1 MSELDKKVREAVA
14 AGRGDAQASV
24 RALAAMV
31 ERDERLLRALVK
43 PFLAGILL
51 HAVQRAMGQA
61 KAAPASAPPATAAAG
76 SAKYE
81 QTRRGPGKPG
91 IAMPGD
97 GKPGQRPVQRP
108 ARRPRSLPKD
118 ALDAVLERWSETI
131 PVAPPPPAPPHPPRT
146 PAEVL
151 KTIGKD
157 PQAQPRPTQAGK
169 RHQTAIHA
177 LASSFGGGPKRRG

>member
-1 MSELDKKVREAVA
+1 MSELEKKVREAVA
-14 AGRGDAQASV
+14 AGGGDAQASV

-51 HAVQRAMGQA
+51 HAVQRASGAGRTAQV
-61 KAAPASAPPATAAAG
+61 KAAEAG

-81 QTRRGPGKPG
+81 QARKGPGKPG
-91 IAMPGD
+91 IAVPGD
-97 GKPGQRPVQRP
+97 GKPGQRPVQRSP
-108 ARRPRSLPKD
+108 RRPRALPV
-118 ALDAVLERWSETI
+118 ATLDAVLERWSETI
-131 PVAPPPPAPPHPPRT
+131 PVAPPPPAPPHPRT

-151 KTIGKD
+151 KSIGKD
-157 PQAQPRPTQAGK
+157 PNAEPRPTQAGK

-177 LASSFGGGPKRRG
+177 LASSFGGPKRRG